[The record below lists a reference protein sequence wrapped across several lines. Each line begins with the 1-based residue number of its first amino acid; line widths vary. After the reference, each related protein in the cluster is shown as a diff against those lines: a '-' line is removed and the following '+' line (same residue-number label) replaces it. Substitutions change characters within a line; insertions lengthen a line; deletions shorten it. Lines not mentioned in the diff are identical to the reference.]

1 MPRQSDQ
8 RPPTRTGVAIL
19 GHGTV
24 GRGVVRILGDSDG
37 DLARRTGLA
46 FDPVAVAVRD
56 PGRHRDV
63 AAGVPITSDADA
75 AAVHPSAA
83 VVLELMGGVER
94 PRELVLKALAAG
106 KHVVTANKAL
116 VAAHG
121 AELVAAAR
129 DNGVSIAFE
138 ASCGGGIP
146 IVGALTNGLL
156 ANRCQALVGILN
168 GTSNFILTRMTDGG
182 DSYADALAEA
192 QRLGFAEADPSLDVN
207 GRDVAQKLAILAG
220 LAFGERIDERSIHV
234 EGIESL
240 DAADI
245 AYAGEL
251 GYVVKLLAIAQRD
264 DEDGRLT
271 LSVFPGL
278 VAARSPLADVKGPFN
293 AVTVFGDAL
302 GQATFVGRGA
312 GQTPT
317 ASAVVADLI
326 SVVGGGYPA
335 MFRQLRTLPDLA
347 RPADVID
354 FEQARHRYYLRLV
367 AQDAPGVLADVTRCL
382 GNAGI
387 SLTAVLQ
394 HEIPPGDQ
402 GRVPVVVTTHVS
414 REGSVRRA
422 VAQIDALPSILEP
435 PVVLRIADLPT
446 EAIG

>member
-1 MPRQSDQ
+1 M
-8 RPPTRTGVAIL
+8 
-19 GHGTV
+19 
-24 GRGVVRILGDSDG
+24 
-37 DLARRTGLA
+37 A
-46 FDPVAVAVRD
+46 FHPVAVAVRD
-56 PGRHRDV
+56 PARHRDV
-63 AAGVPITSDADA
+63 AAGLPLTTDADA
-75 AAVHPSAA
+75 AAAHPEAA
-83 VVLELMGGVER
+83 VVLELMGGVDR

-129 DNGVSIAFE
+129 ANGVSLAFE

-146 IVGALTNGLL
+146 IVGALVGGLL

-168 GTSNFILTRMTDGG
+168 GTSNFILTRMTDAG
-182 DSYADALAEA
+182 DSYAAALGEA
-192 QRLGFAEADPSLDVN
+192 QRLGYAEADPTLDVN

-220 LAFGERIDERSIHV
+220 LAFGERIDPRAIHV
-234 EGIESL
+234 EGIADL

-264 DEDGRLT
+264 EEDGRLS

-278 VAARSPLADVKGPFN
+278 IAARSPLADVKGPFN

-302 GQATFVGRGA
+302 GEATFVGRGA

-335 MFRQLRTLPDLA
+335 MFGQLRTLPDLA
-347 RPADVID
+347 RSADVID
-354 FEQARHRYYLRLV
+354 FEQARHRYYLRLI
-367 AQDAPGVLADVTRCL
+367 AQDVPGVLADVTRCL
-382 GNAGI
+382 GNVGI

-394 HEIPPGDQ
+394 REVPTGDR
-402 GRVPVVVTTHVS
+402 GRVPVVVTTHVA

-422 VAQIDALPSILEP
+422 VAQIAALPSILEP
-435 PVVLRIADLPT
+435 PVVLRIANLPT
-446 EAIG
+446 EALA